1 MKRILFAVVLLS
13 IVSAGFLTVFA
24 QSDEPT
30 IYVIKKGDTL
40 WGLSDRFLKDP
51 HYWPDL
57 WARNPQQI
65 TNPHLIFPGQKVR
78 FYPDRIVVEEAVKEK
93 QGQAGAVTEAKETKE
108 TKIIPEEVAQEKSFP
123 VNGGEGFLLENHLR
137 PAGIIVSTYQN
148 RQLVGAD
155 DIVYTD
161 IGRIHGAKAGDRF
174 SIFRKMDAVSHPV
187 TSNIIG
193 YKVIPLGALQLS
205 EMEESTSRGIITN
218 SFLEIGSGAFLMP
231 YRDRR
236 REVFLQASDREL
248 SGYIVETL
256 TGKITIA
263 AGDIVYL
270 DLGRAQGL
278 KTGNLLYIARDVAPA
293 QNLFDFTPIG
303 KLPEEVLG
311 AVVVV
316 ETGQNTSTALVVKSI
331 DAIYRG
337 DRVELKRSR

>member
-13 IVSAGFLTVFA
+13 IVTAGFQAVFA

-65 TNPHLIFPGQKVR
+65 TNPHLIFPGQKLR
-78 FYPDRIVVEEAVKEK
+78 FYPDRIVVEEAVK
-93 QGQAGAVTEAKETKE
+93 GQAGALAEAKETKE
-108 TKIIPEEVAQEKSFP
+108 MKAIAEEVAQEKSFS
-123 VNGGEGFLLENHLR
+123 VNGGEGFLLEKNLR
-137 PAGIIVSTYQN
+137 PAGLIVSTYQN
-148 RQLVGAD
+148 RQMVGAD

-187 TSNIIG
+187 TSSIIG
-193 YKVIPLGALQLS
+193 YKVVPLGALQLS
-205 EMEESTSRGIITN
+205 EMEETTSRGIITN
-218 SFLEIGSGAFLMP
+218 SFQEIGAGAYLMP
-231 YRDRR
+231 YRDRK
-236 REVFLQASDREL
+236 REVFLQASEL
-248 SGYIVETL
+248 ELTGYIVETL

-278 KTGNLLYIARDVAPA
+278 KTGNLLYIVRDVVPA

-303 KLPEEVLG
+303 KLPDEVLG

-316 ETGQNTSTALVVKSI
+316 ETGQNTATALVVKSI

-337 DRVELKRSR
+337 DRVELKRSK